1 MEFQGDVRKDS
12 GVFGQLFLWRT
23 SERAGP
29 RRTRGRISGGWH
41 LVVISTGEIPISRIL
56 RSGVFQ
62 VKPGEWSM
70 IGGLTPGGLLGKD
83 KVP

>member
-1 MEFQGDVRKDS
+1 MFRQT
-12 GVFGQLFLWRT
+12 FLWRT
-23 SERAGP
+23 SERAGH
-29 RRTRGRISGGWH
+29 RRIRGRISGGWH
-41 LVVISTGEIPISRIL
+41 LVVTSTGEIPISRIL
-56 RSGVFQ
+56 CSGVVQ